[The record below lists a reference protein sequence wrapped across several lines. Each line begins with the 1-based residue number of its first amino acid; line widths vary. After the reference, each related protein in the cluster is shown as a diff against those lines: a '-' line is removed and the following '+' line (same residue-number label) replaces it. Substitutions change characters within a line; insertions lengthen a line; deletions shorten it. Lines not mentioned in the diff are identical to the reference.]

1 MIAWRRAADARGELS
16 DEIARSAEPD
26 ARPDPQQHR
35 DVVIIRIRHGIEEEQ
50 GFGVDC
56 PAVAE
61 AMSPMLELEGFDVR
75 IASCEQEA
83 LEQVGER
90 APDLLISDYHLRG
103 GETGLGVVTALR
115 RALDADIPAVFV
127 TGDTARTALDA
138 AELGHIRVLTK
149 PLRAEELLET
159 INTELAIARA
169 PRPAAASS

>member
-1 MIAWRRAADARGELS
+1 GAG
-16 DEIARSAEPD
+16 
-26 ARPDPQQHR
+26 
-35 DVVIIRIRHGIEEEQ
+35 
-50 GFGVDC
+50 

-61 AMSPMLELEGFDVR
+61 ARRLMLGLEACGVR
-75 IASCEQEA
+75 SASCEQDA
-83 LEQVGER
+83 PGQVADR
-90 APDLLISDYHLRG
+90 APARLITDSHLRA
-103 GETGLGVVTALR
+103 GETGLGVATALR

-127 TGDTARTALDA
+127 TGATARTALDA